1 MRSGSRASTA
11 TASVSSVGSSVVS
24 PKDPAVAEVLRLR
37 SEQLGP
43 VWPESEVL
51 LEQVVTAFL
60 QVILTPE
67 HAVSNE
73 GEFGALGPRAGCFL
87 DPGSGLGLVGTVSS
101 RR

>member
-1 MRSGSRASTA
+1 M
-11 TASVSSVGSSVVS
+11 VS

-60 QVILTPE
+60 QRGGGASEQPGSRPGSAAATLYEPPLPQ
-67 HAVSNE
+67 AVS
-73 GEFGALGPRAGCFL
+73 
-87 DPGSGLGLVGTVSS
+87 
-101 RR
+101 

>member
-11 TASVSSVGSSVVS
+11 TGSVSSVGSSVVS

-60 QVILTPE
+60 QR
-67 HAVSNE
+67 
-73 GEFGALGPRAGCFL
+73 GGGASVEQ
-87 DPGSGLGLVGTVSS
+87 PGSRPGSAAATLYEPPLPQAVVS
-101 RR
+101 